1 VCLHERNGSG
11 ADSREDINCSGM
23 DRIRGRA
30 EGCKL
35 EVEHKAGS
43 DGIIL
48 HGGYS
53 CTLCLRSVCQ
63 LEASRLKRKKAGHH
77 QGSGSPSA
85 RHRRK
90 RAYDVSKISNVYGR
104 TNDYPKC
111 PCSSSRF

>member
-30 EGCKL
+30 EGRKL

-63 LEASRLKRKKAGHH
+63 LL
-77 QGSGSPSA
+77 P
-85 RHRRK
+85 
-90 RAYDVSKISNVYGR
+90 
-104 TNDYPKC
+104 
-111 PCSSSRF
+111 RFQNIRCFSFVKQMHLDIF